1 MWQAPFSGLVS
12 YHLVCAHTHRP
23 STRSCRVCKLCRSL
37 YGIPKPAVL
46 TQQACLSIFSARPG
60 RRVTTA
66 VWLGVFSTSGHPGH
80 SHGPPSTAAAAC
92 TLAADPLH
100 ACRAP
105 SHKQR
110 QGEGL
115 VSPGC
120 QGDGT
125 GHTGAVSLGV
135 RRLLLS

>member
-1 MWQAPFSGLVS
+1 MWQAPVSGLVS

-100 ACRAP
+100 ACRALSRAFVP
-105 SHKQR
+105 RGGPAVRSGR
-110 QGEGL
+110 SFWRGPL
-115 VSPGC
+115 PAPVCAC
-120 QGDGT
+120 QP
-125 GHTGAVSLGV
+125 
-135 RRLLLS
+135 R